1 MSDLIYAR
9 KNPQLIQTLL
19 RRRSVPIKLLGDP
32 GPTAD
37 ELKTILSIGTRT
49 PDHGKLFP
57 WWFITFEGD
66 TRARFGDALA
76 AAWQKRDPQATP
88 EKLDDERKRLMRV
101 PLVIAVISSPRE
113 STIPVWEQ
121 ELSAGAVCQN
131 ILLAANALGYGA
143 NWLTNWYSFDDNI
156 RALMN
161 LKDHEKIAGF
171 IYIGTP
177 LTAPDERD
185 RPDLAKLI
193 NSDFTD
199 AQNRGNTYAKE
210 GLGFVN
216 KK

>member
-1 MSDLIYAR
+1 
-9 KNPQLIQTLL
+9 L

-57 WWFITFEGD
+57 WWFITFEGEK
-66 TRARFGDALA
+66 RARFGDALA
-76 AAWQKRDPQATP
+76 VAWQKRDPQATP

-161 LKDHEKIAGF
+161 LRDHEKIAGF

-199 AQNRGNTYAKE
+199 AQNRGNAYAKE

>member
-57 WWFITFEGD
+57 WWFITFEGEK
-66 TRARFGDALA
+66 RARFGDALA
-76 AAWQKRDPQATP
+76 VAWQKRDPQATP

-161 LKDHEKIAGF
+161 LRDHEKIAGF
-171 IYIGTP
+171 IYIGPP

-199 AQNRGNTYAKE
+199 AQNRGNAYAKE

>member
-57 WWFITFEGD
+57 WWFITFEGEK
-66 TRARFGDALA
+66 RARFGDALA
-76 AAWQKRDPQATP
+76 VAWQKRDPQATP

-161 LKDHEKIAGF
+161 LRDHEKIAGF

-199 AQNRGNTYAKE
+199 AQNRGNAYAKE